1 MNRGMILW
9 GCKGND
15 MMASL
20 SGVKR
25 RVKVRCRLGF
35 GEL

>member
-1 MNRGMILW
+1 MNRGMILC

-15 MMASL
+15 VMASL

-25 RVKVRCRLGF
+25 RLMVRYRLGF